1 MFKLK
6 AKFIGQN
13 SLGFINGHIYD
24 LNLVHMA
31 NIGKGLI
38 QISTNRK
45 PQVVYDLPPLPCLRC
60 EYNSWELFIPN
71 WQILSY
77 ENMMGDHEAEVHH
90 TKVNNGLRQAVRD
103 NKINSILK

>member
-13 SLGFINGHIYD
+13 SLGFINGRIYD

-31 NIGKGLI
+31 NIARGLI
-38 QISTNRK
+38 QISTNKK
-45 PQVVYDLPPLPCLRC
+45 PRLRC

-77 ENMMGDHEAEVHH
+77 ENMTGDHDAEVHH
-90 TKVNNGLRQAVRD
+90 TKVNNGLKVAVRD

>member
-13 SLGFINGHIYD
+13 SLGFINGRIYD
-24 LNLVHMA
+24 LNLVSMA
-31 NIGKGLI
+31 KIGKGLI
-38 QISTNRK
+38 QISTNNK
-45 PQVVYDLPPLPCLRC
+45 PRLRC

-77 ENMMGDHEAEVHH
+77 EKIGDHEAEVHH
-90 TKVNNGLRQAVRD
+90 TKVNNGLKVAVRD
-103 NKINSILK
+103 NKLNELGI

>member
-6 AKFIGQN
+6 AKFIGKN

-24 LNLVHMA
+24 LNLVNMA
-31 NIGKGLI
+31 YIGRSPI
-38 QISTNRK
+38 QISTNNK
-45 PQVVYDLPPLPCLRC
+45 PRLRC

-71 WQILSY
+71 WHIFSY
-77 ENMMGDHEAEVHH
+77 ENMTGETQTEGVK
-90 TKVNNGLRQAVRD
+90 KVNMGLKQAVRD

>member
-6 AKFIGQN
+6 AKFIGKN
-13 SLGFINGHIYD
+13 SLGFINGRIYD
-24 LNLVHMA
+24 LNLVNMA
-31 NIGKGLI
+31 YIGRSPI

-45 PQVVYDLPPLPCLRC
+45 PRLRC

-71 WQILSY
+71 WHILSY
-77 ENMMGDHEAEVHH
+77 ENMTGETQTEGVK
-90 TKVNNGLRQAVRD
+90 KVNMGLKQAVRD